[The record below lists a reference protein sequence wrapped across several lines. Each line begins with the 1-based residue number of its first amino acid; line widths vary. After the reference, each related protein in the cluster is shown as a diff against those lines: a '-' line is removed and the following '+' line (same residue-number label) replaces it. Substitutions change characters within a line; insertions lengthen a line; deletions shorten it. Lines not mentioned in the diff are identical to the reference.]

1 MIAEQWAIYWW
12 SILENVQTFLIITG
26 IITII
31 MGPFIGSFLCYS
43 DSDTEKA
50 GKVTIVS
57 GLVIGM
63 LSFILAVFIPSKQDL
78 ALIFAYPYMKAG
90 VEQAA
95 QSETVKKLTTISTKY
110 LDKVIADLEKTND
123 HK

>member
-12 SILENVQTFLIITG
+12 SVLENIQTFLIITG
-26 IITII
+26 LILALV
-31 MGPFIGSFLCYS
+31 GPFIGALLCS
-43 DSDTEKA
+43 DSDTAKCGGA
-50 GKVTIVS
+50 TIIS
-57 GLVIGM
+57 SLVLGVLGIM
-63 LSFILAVFIPSKQDL
+63 IAVFIPSKQDM
-78 ALIFAYPYMKAG
+78 ALMFAYPYMKAG

>member
-1 MIAEQWAIYWW
+1 MLSEQWAIYWW
-12 SILENVQTFLIITG
+12 SISEGIQTFLIITG
-26 IITII
+26 IMLVI
-31 MGPFIGSFLCYS
+31 MGPFIGCMLCTAE
-43 DSDTEKA
+43 DTEKA
-50 GKVTIVS
+50 GKATIVS

-63 LSFILAVFIPSKQDL
+63 FSFILAIFIPSKQDL

-110 LDKVIADLEKTND
+110 LDKVIADLEKANVNN
-123 HK
+123 

>member
-12 SILENVQTFLIITG
+12 SILENVQSFLCIMGT
-26 IITII
+26 ITIVV
-31 MGPFIGSFLCYS
+31 GPFIGALLYS
-43 DSDTEKA
+43 ESNTEKA
-50 GKVTIVS
+50 GRITIVS
-57 GLVIGM
+57 GVVIGL
-63 LSFILAVFIPSKQDL
+63 LSFVLAVFIPSKQDL

-110 LDKVIADLEKTND
+110 LDKVIADLEKAND

>member
-1 MIAEQWAIYWW
+1 MLSEQWAIYWW
-12 SILENVQTFLIITG
+12 SVSEGIQTFLIITG
-26 IITII
+26 IILVL
-31 MGPFIGSFLCYS
+31 MGPFIGGMLCT
-43 DSDTEKA
+43 DSDTEKV
-50 GKVTIVS
+50 GGVTIVS

-63 LSFILAVFIPSKQDL
+63 LSLIISIFIPSKQDL

-110 LDKVIADLEKTND
+110 LDKVIADLEKTHDN
-123 HK
+123 K

>member
-1 MIAEQWAIYWW
+1 MTAEQWAIYWW
-12 SILENVQTFLIITG
+12 SIAESIQTYLIIGGFVAATIVPVVG
-26 IITII
+26 AVLCSESDTAKAGVITII
-31 MGPFIGSFLCYS
+31 
-43 DSDTEKA
+43 
-50 GKVTIVS
+50 S
-57 GLVIGM
+57 GLVVGI
-63 LSFILAVFIPSKQDL
+63 LSLMLAVFIPSKQDL

-110 LDKVIADLEKTND
+110 LDKVIADLEKAND

>member
-1 MIAEQWAIYWW
+1 M
-12 SILENVQTFLIITG
+12 
-26 IITII
+26 
-31 MGPFIGSFLCYS
+31 LCS

-50 GKVTIVS
+50 GVVTIVS
-57 GLVIGM
+57 SLVIGM
-63 LSFILAVFIPSKQDL
+63 FSFILAIFIPSKQDL

-110 LDKVIADLEKTND
+110 LDKVIIDLEKVND